1 MNEAKHLDE
10 GKLGLQWILSMSG
23 LEDVAKVGDYGSKK
37 YTQGNWRGGSSW
49 MRFAGSCTRH
59 LYRYISGELLDNES
73 HLPHLAHCAYDCL
86 ILLTWAR
93 EGKGTDDRPIVGKAT
108 NDRPKAPRSDFS
120 PQTPWGSSIAT
131 TLSADYFDCD
141 CEDCNTDTYGDCEII
156 E

>member
-1 MNEAKHLDE
+1 MNEAKHYDD

-23 LEDVAKVGDYGSKK
+23 IEDVAKVGDYGAKK

-73 HLPHLAHCAYDCL
+73 GLPHLAHCAYDCL

-93 EGKGTDDRPIVGKAT
+93 EGKGTDDRP
-108 NDRPKAPRSDFS
+108 KAPQSKIANEVVDRGFMVTTISD
-120 PQTPWGSSIAT
+120 
-131 TLSADYFDCD
+131 DYFDCG
-141 CEDCNTDTYGDCEII
+141 CESCHIDTYGDCEII